1 MTVPPSRKSFFDLTQ
16 DHWHCIGR
24 KADPASFIKA
34 VGRLDQSHAASA
46 VEIIVFNAPAPEA
59 SGTGVYQPEV
69 LFNECTAPGL
79 VRYHGIP
86 SFPFM

>member
-1 MTVPPSRKSFFDLTQ
+1 MTVPPSRKSFFDFAQ
-16 DHWHCIGR
+16 NHRHCIGR
-24 KADPASFIKA
+24 KADPTPLIKA
-34 VGRLDQSHAASA
+34 VGRLDQPHTTRPI
-46 VEIIVFNAPAPEA
+46 EIIVFNAPAPEA